1 MYEIKLVFI
10 VLKKDLPY
18 AALQHE
24 AACPFNVLLQDTI
37 LSF

>member
-18 AALQHE
+18 AAVQHE
-24 AACPFNVLLQDTI
+24 AACPFNVLQ
-37 LSF
+37 